1 VALAVEHPS
10 TREAILLEA
19 RRCFADH
26 GYEGT
31 SLSDI
36 ASRVGIRK
44 PSLLH
49 HFPSKEALY
58 GEVFERMLSDWFHR
72 LETSVRETSDA
83 SHGGG
88 WDTVQTVLEAG
99 FEFFD
104 ENPDYVRLM
113 RREAIDGGAHLGIDL
128 AAVLRP
134 QFDAATAWFEREMEA
149 GRFRRHDPRQLM
161 LTGYGALLT
170 YFSDAPFVA
179 GLLDEDPLAAE
190 ALAARRRHVVSF
202 FRAALLAA

>member
-1 VALAVEHPS
+1 VVLAAEHHS
-10 TREAILLEA
+10 TRESILLEA

-26 GYEGT
+26 GYEATTLNG
-31 SLSDI
+31 I

-58 GEVFERMLSDWFHR
+58 GEVFERMLSDWFQR
-72 LETSVRETSDA
+72 LETSVGSQA
-83 SHGGG
+83 GG
-88 WDTVQTVLEAG
+88 WDTVQTVLEVG

-104 ENPDYVRLM
+104 ENPDYIRLM

-128 AAVLRP
+128 AGVLRP
-134 QFDAATAWFEREMEA
+134 QFDSASAWLQREMDA

-179 GLLDEDPLAAE
+179 GLLDEDPLSAD
-190 ALAARRRHVVSF
+190 ALAARRRHVASF